1 MHAAAGRRA
10 HPIRHPVPVAHDL
23 PVAGEAHTVRIVE
36 VDRVLDQ
43 VRKAGTDVIRGSIQ
57 DVAIESRRS
66 LRHQPGREVRLDQ
79 APPVLT
85 ETAAQLSIVEQAVDR
100 GEEGLRIPR
109 RHEEAGLTVAHHFRH
124 AAATPPDHGLSP
136 AHRLQVDETEGFV
149 ERGRDEECAV
159 VVQPLDIAVRQDA
172 MEAAA
177 APPRCAAMRRLEA
190 LPEPHSAVDRHGVV
204 SDDVHVQI
212 GMALEQPRQQG
223 EQRIDPLSSLETA
236 DEQQPPLRGWGSDRA
251 RREAERDCPVAATDG
266 IDAHRFPDGVYD
278 GAGRGG
284 DAVSVPDAPALEI
297 ARQTEVHCPRP
308 SLGRRDDRQ
317 RRDDAKDDRDEPG
330 PL

>member
-1 MHAAAGRRA
+1 M
-10 HPIRHPVPVAHDL
+10 PVAHDL

-79 APPVLT
+79 TPPVLT

-100 GEEGLRIPR
+100 VEEGLRIPR

-124 AAATPPDHGLSP
+124 PAATTPDHGLSP

-149 ERGRDEECAV
+149 ERGRDEERAV
-159 VVQPLDIAVRQDA
+159 AVQALDIAVRQDA

-177 APPRCAAMRRLEA
+177 APP
-190 LPEPHSAVDRHGVV
+190 
-204 SDDVHVQI
+204 
-212 GMALEQPRQQG
+212 
-223 EQRIDPLSSLETA
+223 
-236 DEQQPPLRGWGSDRA
+236 
-251 RREAERDCPVAATDG
+251 
-266 IDAHRFPDGVYD
+266 
-278 GAGRGG
+278 
-284 DAVSVPDAPALEI
+284 
-297 ARQTEVHCPRP
+297 
-308 SLGRRDDRQ
+308 
-317 RRDDAKDDRDEPG
+317 
-330 PL
+330 